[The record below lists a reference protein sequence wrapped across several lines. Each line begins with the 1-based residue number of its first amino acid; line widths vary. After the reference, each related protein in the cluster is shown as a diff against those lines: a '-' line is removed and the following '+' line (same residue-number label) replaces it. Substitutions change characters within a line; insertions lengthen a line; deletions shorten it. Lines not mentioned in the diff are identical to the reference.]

1 MHKLQMHQSSLLSQ
15 SLSLLNELTGSTCV
29 ELPIKF
35 DRFGELIKK
44 QADEIRENSQ
54 KLSEKSKSVA
64 VICIDA
70 DDEDQLFVISED
82 WPHV

>member
-1 MHKLQMHQSSLLSQ
+1 M
-15 SLSLLNELTGSTCV
+15 
-29 ELPIKF
+29 KF

-44 QADEIRENSQ
+44 QADEIRKNSK
-54 KLSEKSKSVA
+54 KLSEKSVA

-70 DDEDQLFVISED
+70 DEEDQLFVISEE

>member
-1 MHKLQMHQSSLLSQ
+1 MHKLQVHQSSLLSQ

-29 ELPIKF
+29 ELPMKF

-44 QADEIRENSQ
+44 QADEIRKNSK
-54 KLSEKSKSVA
+54 KLSEKSDA

-70 DDEDQLFVISED
+70 DEEDQLFVISEE